1 MIELLNPSLLPLA
14 AGVLHPLAIIAFCT
28 VAGIATAMILPS
40 RRENSFRKIG
50 GVILL
55 AGFLVFAATLIRQ
68 AAQQSFADVYFWL
81 FSAIAVIAAMRVVT
95 HSKPVYSALYFVLT
109 VIATAGLFVLLW
121 ADFMAIALII
131 IYAGAI
137 LVTYI
142 FVIMLA
148 SPPQAVDVQGQECD
162 EVSREPLVA
171 SAIGFVLLAVLMFL
185 IFDKAAP
192 LNLPVIDTPNKN
204 ITIRDFGEYL
214 FNSQVLSLEL
224 AGVIL
229 TMAMVGAILI
239 ARRQVGTESGVQERY
254 QAAASLPDVESDPHT
269 IPIYGTRNPQAKAYP
284 ER

>member
-1 MIELLNPSLLPLA
+1 MRELLNPSLLPLA

-28 VAGIATAMILPS
+28 IAGIATVMVLPS
-40 RRENSFRKIG
+40 RRENSLRKIG

-55 AGFLVFAATLIRQ
+55 AGFLLFVATLVRE

-81 FSAIAVIAAMRVVT
+81 FSAVAVIGAMRVVT

-121 ADFMAIALII
+121 ADFMAIALVI

-137 LVTYI
+137 LVTYV

-148 SPPQAVDVQGQECD
+148 SPAQSADVQGQDFD
-162 EVSREPLVA
+162 EVSREPVVA

-192 LNLPVIDTPNKN
+192 PSRPVIDTPDKN
-204 ITIRDFGEYL
+204 IAIRDFGQYL
-214 FNSQVLSLEL
+214 FNSQVISLEL

-229 TMAMVGAILI
+229 TMGMVGAILI
-239 ARRQVGTESGVQERY
+239 ARRQVGTESGEPITY
-254 QAAASLPDVESDPHT
+254 QTADKLPDVESDPHT

>member
-1 MIELLNPSLLPLA
+1 MHELLNPSLLPLA

-28 VAGIATAMILPS
+28 IAAIATVMVLPS

-50 GVILL
+50 GVVLL
-55 AGFLVFAATLIRQ
+55 LGFLVFAATLIRQ
-68 AAQQSFADVYFWL
+68 TAQQSFADVYFWL
-81 FSAIAVIAAMRVVT
+81 FSGVAVIAAMRVVT

-121 ADFMAIALII
+121 AEFMAIALVI

-137 LVTYI
+137 LVTYV
-142 FVIMLA
+142 FVITLA
-148 SPPQAVDVQGQECD
+148 SPPQSVEVQGQDCD

-192 LNLPVIDTPNKN
+192 LNLPVIETPDKN
-204 ITIRDFGEYL
+204 IAIRDFGQYL
-214 FNSQVLSLEL
+214 FSSQVISLEL

-229 TMAMVGAILI
+229 TMGMVGAILI
-239 ARRQVGTESGVQERY
+239 ARRQVGTESGVQETY
-254 QAAASLPDVESDPHT
+254 ETATSMPDVESDPHT
-269 IPIYGTRNPQAKAYP
+269 IPIYGTTNPRAKAYP